1 MNITN
6 KKMLAETLSDNF
18 KMTKKDAL
26 EIIDT
31 LFDSMSEALVKGDRV
46 DITGFGRFEVK
57 TRAARK
63 GVNPQT
69 GEEINIEATKIPGF
83 KASKSL
89 KDKVR

>member
-6 KKMLAETLSDNF
+6 KKILAETLSENF

-31 LFDSMSEALVKGDRV
+31 LFDSMSEALIRGDRV

-69 GEEINIEATKIPGF
+69 GEEIAIEATKIPGF

>member
-31 LFDSMSEALVKGDRV
+31 LFDSMSEALVRGDRV

>member
-6 KKMLAETLSDNF
+6 KKILAETLSENF

-31 LFDSMSEALVKGDRV
+31 LFDSMSEALVRGDRV

-69 GEEINIEATKIPGF
+69 GEEIAIEATKIPGF

>member
-6 KKMLAETLSDNF
+6 KKMLEETLSDNF

-31 LFDSMSEALVKGDRV
+31 LFNAMSDALVNGDRV

-69 GEEINIEATKIPGF
+69 GEEIAIEATKIPGF

>member
-1 MNITN
+1 
-6 KKMLAETLSDNF
+6 
-18 KMTKKDAL
+18 MTKKDAL

-31 LFDSMSEALVKGDRV
+31 LFDSMSEALVRGDRV

>member
-6 KKMLAETLSDNF
+6 KKILAETLSENF

-31 LFDSMSEALVKGDRV
+31 LFDSMSEALVRGDRV

-69 GEEINIEATKIPGF
+69 GEEIAIEATKIPGF
-83 KASKSL
+83 KASKPL

>member
-1 MNITN
+1 
-6 KKMLAETLSDNF
+6 
-18 KMTKKDAL
+18 
-26 EIIDT
+26 
-31 LFDSMSEALVKGDRV
+31 MSEALVRGDRV